1 MAINEAS
8 LIIVKGNQLL
18 DTTIV
23 ASLAIL
29 LSSAGVTHM
38 HKMPGPEV
46 RAMVTKAVAIR
57 AVVMVMVVV
66 MGRLLVKPMPW
77 MPMSSRSI
85 RLFSLKGINQD
96 HLVIVSIGLTRVGQ
110 KTEFRNCSL

>member
-1 MAINEAS
+1 MVINEAS
-8 LIIVKGNQLL
+8 LIIVKGDQLL

-57 AVVMVMVVV
+57 AVVIVMVH
-66 MGRLLVKPMPW
+66 G
-77 MPMSSRSI
+77 
-85 RLFSLKGINQD
+85 
-96 HLVIVSIGLTRVGQ
+96 HGQ
-110 KTEFRNCSL
+110 APGQAHAMDAHE